1 MTGTPRTSEAVSFDL
16 FGTLVDVER
25 PADPAASVATELH
38 RQGIE
43 VPDDWSAA
51 FAEPHL
57 TYADGQERPLGAH
70 VAAALASRRGGAD
83 AEALRE
89 PADTAVSA
97 AYDQPVET
105 RPGAVEAVD
114 QLAEECPLGITS
126 NCSVRG
132 LVERSLHRSDIDA
145 DRFDAVVSSID
156 CGWRKPDGRAFTE
169 TARTLDIAPRELVH
183 VGDNPELDGGIT
195 DVGGQFVAV
204 ENRPVTAQLP
214 AIDSLLEAP

>member
-1 MTGTPRTSEAVSFDL
+1 MTGTARTAGAVSFDL

-25 PADPAASVATELH
+25 PADPAASVATEL
-38 RQGIE
+38 RTRDIE

-70 VAAALASRRGGAD
+70 VAAALASRRRGAD
-83 AEALRE
+83 AEVLRE
-89 PADTAVSA
+89 AADTAVRA

-114 QLAEECPLGITS
+114 RLAEGCPLGVTS

-132 LVERSLHRSDIDA
+132 LVEQSLHRSDIDA
-145 DRFDAVVSSID
+145 DRFDAVVSSVD
-156 CGWRKPDGRAFTE
+156 CGWRKPDRRAFTE
-169 TARTLDIAPRELVH
+169 TARALDVAPGELVH
-183 VGDNPELDGGIT
+183 VGDDPEADGGIT
-195 DVGGQFVAV
+195 DLGGRFVAV
-204 ENRPVTAQLP
+204 ENRPVSALLP